1 VPSISAFKNVDSG
14 ADVTSEADVTS
25 ALNAAERDLGVV
37 TAVVNCAGVAVAQ
50 KTLSKRGPHSLE
62 DFARVLSVNTVG
74 SFNVARL
81 AAERMVKGGKQGT
94 IINTASVAAFDG
106 QIGQVA
112 YAASKGA
119 IHSMTLPM
127 ARELAPYGIRV
138 CTIAP
143 GLFRTPMLEG
153 LPEKVRKE
161 LAETVPFPQRLG
173 EPSEFAETVCFL
185 LGNEYMNGETI
196 RLDGSLRMPP

>member
-1 VPSISAFKNVDSG
+1 MTKPFKNVDSG

-50 KTLSKRGPHSLE
+50 KSPRSGKTLSKRGPHSLE

-81 AAERMVKGGKQGT
+81 AAERMVRVGMAPAMLRRLQVKGGKQGT

-106 QIGQVA
+106 QIGQVF
-112 YAASKGA
+112 K
-119 IHSMTLPM
+119 
-127 ARELAPYGIRV
+127 RV
-138 CTIAP
+138 CQDQQ
-143 GLFRTPMLEG
+143 
-153 LPEKVRKE
+153 K
-161 LAETVPFPQRLG
+161 Q
-173 EPSEFAETVCFL
+173 
-185 LGNEYMNGETI
+185 
-196 RLDGSLRMPP
+196 